1 MEKSV
6 EWAKVYAGGGDVVAC
21 MDKEIKEF
29 FYE

>member
-1 MEKSV
+1 V
-6 EWAKVYAGGGDVVAC
+6 EWSRVYASGGDVVAC